1 MLVSIVGFFFL
12 KVSGIGQQN
21 SGQVNSSGCCE
32 DGTFISVRDEP
43 RQITGVIDVR
53 VCEYDRVDRFWID
66 RRRFPVPQSQFFRT
80 LKKTAI
86 KKNPAVLRLDQKFGT
101 GNRLSRAQKSKL
113 HTISAVLDYVDSTDG
128 LVESTLSIAGL
139 EKVRIR

>member
-21 SGQVNSSGCCE
+21 SGQVNSSGCCK
-32 DGTFISVRDEP
+32 DGTFITLRDEP

-66 RRRFPVPQSQFFRT
+66 RRRFPVPQSQLFRT

-86 KKNPAVLRLDQKFGT
+86 KKNPAVLLLIQNFATVAG
-101 GNRLSRAQKSKL
+101 LCSPQKSK
-113 HTISAVLDYVDSTDG
+113 
-128 LVESTLSIAGL
+128 
-139 EKVRIR
+139 

>member
-21 SGQVNSSGCCE
+21 SGQVNSGGCCE
-32 DGTFISVRDEP
+32 DRTFITVRDEP

-101 GNRLSRAQKSKL
+101 GNSLSRAQKSKL
-113 HTISAVLDYVDSTDG
+113 HNRLGYVSVVPSAFTN
-128 LVESTLSIAGL
+128 LVNVCSSIFVAV
-139 EKVRIR
+139 KM

>member
-21 SGQVNSSGCCE
+21 SGQVNSSGCCV
-32 DGTFISVRDEP
+32 DGTFITLSDEP

-53 VCEYDRVDRFWID
+53 VCEYDRVDRFWSD
-66 RRRFPVPQSQFFRT
+66 RRRFPVPQSQLFRT

-86 KKNPAVLRLDQKFGT
+86 KKNPAVLRLHQKFGT
-101 GNRLSRAQKSKL
+101 GDGLSRDRKS
-113 HTISAVLDYVDSTDG
+113 VV
-128 LVESTLSIAGL
+128 
-139 EKVRIR
+139 

>member
-32 DGTFISVRDEP
+32 DGTFITVRDEP

-101 GNRLSRAQKSKL
+101 GNSLSRAQKSKL
-113 HTISAVLDYVDSTDG
+113 HTISAVLDYVDSTGRSRGVDIIHSG
-128 LVESTLSIAGL
+128 T
-139 EKVRIR
+139 